1 MLPGKVDPTP
11 LGLQRGH
18 QPAVSAPF
26 GGCPIR
32 LFEMTNVTKA
42 GFLVAGVF
50 ALVAVL
56 SPLLAPWEKVQRQ
69 DLGARLDPPDSSHIM
84 GRDQL
89 GRDLLTRAIYGT
101 RVSMLVG
108 FSVVT
113 ISASLGVLIGSLAGF
128 KGGWFDV
135 VVSSFVFN
143 VFLSFPGIL
152 LAIAMVAFLGP
163 SLKNLIIALSVIGWV
178 GYARLMRAQVLKVRE
193 YDFVAAAR
201 ALGASDLRVLI
212 KHILP
217 NSIQPIIVQASLG
230 TAGAILAEAGMSFLG
245 LGVPEPIP
253 SWGKMI
259 DDSREFW
266 FTAPHLF
273 VFPGL
278 MIALA
283 VLSFNFIGD
292 GLRERL
298 DPRQQQR

>member
-1 MLPGKVDPTP
+1 MN
-11 LGLQRGH
+11 R
-18 QPAVSAPF
+18 
-26 GGCPIR
+26 
-32 LFEMTNVTKA
+32 VTKF
-42 GFLVAGVF
+42 GFAVAGVMV
-50 ALVAVL
+50 LLAVL
-56 SPLLAPWEKVQRQ
+56 SPLLASWNRVQSQ
-69 DLGARLDPPDSSHIM
+69 DLGARLDTPDAAHWM

-89 GRDLLTRAIYGT
+89 GRDMMTRVIYGA
-101 RVSMLVG
+101 RVSMMVG
-108 FSVVT
+108 LSVVT
-113 ISASLGVLIGSLAGF
+113 ISAFFGVAIGSFAGY
-128 KGGWFDV
+128 KGGWIDRL
-135 VVSSFVFN
+135 VSGFLFN

-163 SLKNLIIALSVIGWV
+163 SLKNLILALSVIGWV

-193 YDFVAAAR
+193 YDFVQAAR
-201 ALGASDLRVLI
+201 ALGASDFRILT

-217 NSIQPIIVQASLG
+217 NSIQPLIVQASLG
-230 TAGAILAEAGMSFLG
+230 MAGAILAEAGLSFLG

-273 VFPGL
+273 IFPGL
-278 MIALA
+278 MIALS

-298 DPRQQQR
+298 DPKQRPR

>member
-1 MLPGKVDPTP
+1 MNRVAKF
-11 LGLQRGH
+11 GL
-18 QPAVSAPF
+18 A
-26 GGCPIR
+26 
-32 LFEMTNVTKA
+32 
-42 GFLVAGVF
+42 VAGVMVLL
-50 ALVAVL
+50 ALL
-56 SPLLAPWEKVQRQ
+56 SPLLASWDKVQSQ
-69 DLGARLDPPDSSHIM
+69 DLGARLDPPDAAHWM

-89 GRDLLTRAIYGT
+89 GRDLLVRIVYGA

-108 FSVVT
+108 VSVVT
-113 ISASLGVLIGSLAGF
+113 ISAFFGVAIGSFAGY
-128 KGGWFDV
+128 KGGMIDRI
-135 VVSSFVFN
+135 VSGFLFN

-193 YDFVAAAR
+193 YDFVQAAR
-201 ALGASDLRVLI
+201 ALGASDARILT

-217 NSIQPIIVQASLG
+217 NSIQPLIVQASLG
-230 TAGAILAEAGMSFLG
+230 MAGAILAEAGLSFLG

-273 VFPGL
+273 IFPGL
-278 MIALA
+278 MIALS
-283 VLSFNFIGD
+283 VLAFNFIGD

-298 DPRQQQR
+298 DPKQRPR

>member
-1 MLPGKVDPTP
+1 MNRVAK
-11 LGLQRGH
+11 LGLIVVG
-18 QPAVSAPF
+18 
-26 GGCPIR
+26 
-32 LFEMTNVTKA
+32 
-42 GFLVAGVF
+42 
-50 ALVAVL
+50 ALALIATL
-56 SPLLAPWEKVQRQ
+56 SPLLASWNKAQSQ
-69 DLGARLDPPDSSHIM
+69 DLGARLDPPDSAHLM

-89 GRDLLTRAIYGT
+89 GRDVMARIIYGT

-108 FSVVT
+108 ISVVA
-113 ISASLGVLIGSLAGF
+113 ISSIAGVAIGAFAGY
-128 KGGWFDV
+128 KGGWIDRI
-135 VVSSFVFN
+135 VSGFLFN

-163 SLKNLIIALSVIGWV
+163 SLKNLIIALSIIGWV

-193 YDFVAAAR
+193 YDFVTAAR
-201 ALGASDLRVLI
+201 ALGATDLRILT

-217 NSIQPIIVQASLG
+217 NSVQPLIVQASLG
-230 TAGAILAEAGMSFLG
+230 MAGAILAEAGMSFLG

-273 VFPGL
+273 IFPGL

-283 VLSFNFIGD
+283 VLAFNFIGD
-292 GLRERL
+292 GLREKL
-298 DPRQQQR
+298 DPRQQPR

>member
-1 MLPGKVDPTP
+1 MNGVAKF
-11 LGLQRGH
+11 GI
-18 QPAVSAPF
+18 AV
-26 GGCPIR
+26 
-32 LFEMTNVTKA
+32 
-42 GFLVAGVF
+42 VAIFV
-50 ALVAVL
+50 LLAVL
-56 SPLLAPWEKVQRQ
+56 SPLLASWEKVQSQ
-69 DLGARLDPPDSSHIM
+69 DLGARLDPPDGSHLM

-89 GRDLLTRAIYGT
+89 GRDVMSRIIYGT

-108 FSVVT
+108 LSVVT
-113 ISASLGVLIGSLAGF
+113 ISSIMGVLIGAFAGY
-128 KGGWFDV
+128 KGGWTDRL
-135 VVSSFVFN
+135 VSGFVFN

-193 YDFVAAAR
+193 YDFVTAAR
-201 ALGASDLRVLI
+201 ALGANDVRILI

-217 NSIQPIIVQASLG
+217 NSIQPLIVQASLG
-230 TAGAILAEAGMSFLG
+230 MAGAILAEAGMSFLG

-273 VFPGL
+273 IFPGI
-278 MIALA
+278 MIALS
-283 VLSFNFIGD
+283 VLAFNFIGD
-292 GLRERL
+292 GLREKL
-298 DPRQQQR
+298 DPRQQPR